1 MSGPHG
7 LWSERSPPGLPAKM
21 LPWYT
26 LPCPA
31 RPQLLAT
38 DPSMMFHPRL
48 PAPRAVAFSHGALAP
63 ASPDSAGFRCFSR
76 VTSLYRQVW
85 SSHSPAVGPSPAE
98 RQLGRVARG
107 LDQGPGG
114 RVGVPVQ
121 PPIFCGN
128 LENSQPLLGGPDK
141 ETSKALSSVS
151 PSVN

>member
-7 LWSERSPPGLPAKM
+7 LWSERPPPGLPAKM

-76 VTSLYRQVW
+76 VTSLYHQVW
-85 SSHSPAVGPSPAE
+85 SSHSPAVGPPSSSISSGEAAGQGSKRPGPGARRQGWSASPATDFLWE
-98 RQLGRVARG
+98 LGEFTAPLGRPG
-107 LDQGPGG
+107 QGD
-114 RVGVPVQ
+114 
-121 PPIFCGN
+121 
-128 LENSQPLLGGPDK
+128 L
-141 ETSKALSSVS
+141 
-151 PSVN
+151 